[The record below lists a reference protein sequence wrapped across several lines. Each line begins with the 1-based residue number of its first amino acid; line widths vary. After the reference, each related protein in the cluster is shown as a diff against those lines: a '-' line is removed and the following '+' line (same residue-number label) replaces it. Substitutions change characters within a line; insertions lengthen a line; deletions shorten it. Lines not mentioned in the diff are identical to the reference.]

1 MTEHGKK
8 KKHVMGDPIDFLA
21 TGFEVNTNHRASAL
35 VVELSLSLS
44 LSLSRCSINS
54 GPQDCA
60 AVGGLRQRPEQLPS
74 TTF

>member
-44 LSLSRCSINS
+44 LSLSLVVR
-54 GPQDCA
+54 
-60 AVGGLRQRPEQLPS
+60 
-74 TTF
+74 